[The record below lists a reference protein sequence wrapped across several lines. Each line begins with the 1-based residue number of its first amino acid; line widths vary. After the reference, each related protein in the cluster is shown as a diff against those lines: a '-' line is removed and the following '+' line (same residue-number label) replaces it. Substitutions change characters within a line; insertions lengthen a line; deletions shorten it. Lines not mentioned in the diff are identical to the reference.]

1 MSALAKLK
9 SRKSVKE
16 DEVIDEVALVEALE
30 QVAALVEQNEVIV
43 AALEEQEIKAKALED
58 EVEK

>member
-16 DEVIDEVALVEALE
+16 EVEVIDEQALVDALD
-30 QVAALVEQNEVIV
+30 QM
-43 AALEEQEIKAKALED
+43 
-58 EVEK
+58 

>member
-43 AALEEQEIKAKALED
+43 AALEEQE
-58 EVEK
+58 